1 MELCGKIQEDGT
13 KCTNAAGAKTKHVG
27 FGYCYEHD
35 HTPEAEAQREKIK
48 KLLEQHDAAELEELL
63 VSEEAHPDISVGGF
77 PTVLLYAIY
86 LEDAPAVDVLLRHG
100 ADQRIIRRRDYSQN
114 DIIRLVQQG
123 KSGKLLEYADLT
135 EEETEF
141 FNASSSHRAL
151 MWWQQY
157 GMRMAL
163 GGAAVLIISYVTGL
177 WEQIGTLLT
186 IAGAAWGVYLF
197 VMKKKYTVLPDYRG
211 PVWVF
216 IAGGFFI
223 LFSGAWEGMQ
233 DALYT
238 AVFLLLLGNTVLW
251 INSIIRKD
259 DSRRKRGIITGIL
272 FVLTVFLI

>member
-1 MELCGKIQEDGT
+1 MELCGKKLEDGT
-13 KCTNAAGAKTKHVG
+13 KCTNAAGAKTEHVG

-35 HTPEAEAQREKIK
+35 HTPEAEAQRKEIK
-48 KLLEQHDAAELEELL
+48 ELLEQHDAAGLEKLL
-63 VSEEAHPDISVGGF
+63 VSEEVHPDISVGGF
-77 PTVLLYAIY
+77 PAVLLYAVY

-100 ADQRIIRRRDYSQN
+100 ADQRIIRRRDYSRS
-114 DIIRLVQQG
+114 DIVRMVRQG

-141 FNASSSHRAL
+141 FSASSSHRAL
-151 MWWQQY
+151 MWWQQF

-163 GGAAVLIISYVTGL
+163 GGAVVLIITYLTGL
-177 WEQIGTLLT
+177 WEQIGALLT
-186 IAGAAWGVYLF
+186 VTGAAWGIYLF
-197 VMKKKYTVLPDYRG
+197 VVKKKYDVLPDYRG

-238 AVFLLLLGNTVLW
+238 AVFLLFLGNFILW
-251 INSIIRKD
+251 INSLIRKD
-259 DSRRKRGIITGIL
+259 DLRRKRGIITGIL
-272 FVLTVFLI
+272 LVLTVFLI